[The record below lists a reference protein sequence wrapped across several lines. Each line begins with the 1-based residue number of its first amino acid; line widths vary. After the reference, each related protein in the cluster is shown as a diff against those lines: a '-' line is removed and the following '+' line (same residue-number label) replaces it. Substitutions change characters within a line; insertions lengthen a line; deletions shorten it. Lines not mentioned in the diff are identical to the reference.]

1 MAWAGVSPW
10 EQVARLGGDEIPAVI
25 RNVGEKFC
33 YKTGERGQSL
43 RGRCLMLATA
53 YRAQRN
59 TVLTQIDTRTS
70 SLTNCIKQKKSKYST
85 SFFSLFGTNSK
96 AYVGLF

>member
-1 MAWAGVSPW
+1 M
-10 EQVARLGGDEIPAVI
+10 QFHHIPNKV
-25 RNVGEKFC
+25 
-33 YKTGERGQSL
+33 KTMRGSGHHTHRHTHTHRSSSWHHTHTHTHVFLPSQSL

-70 SLTNCIKQKKSKYST
+70 SLTNCIKQKKIQVCHLVK
-85 SFFSLFGTNSK
+85 
-96 AYVGLF
+96 